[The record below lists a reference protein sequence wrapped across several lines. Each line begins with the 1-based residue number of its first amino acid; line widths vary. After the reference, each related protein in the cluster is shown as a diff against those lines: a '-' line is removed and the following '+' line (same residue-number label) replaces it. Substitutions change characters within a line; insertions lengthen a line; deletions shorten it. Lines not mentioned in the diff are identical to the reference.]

1 MCWICQGGTEAGD
14 AGSFRETLEAA
25 DEETG
30 ADDDGD
36 DADEEDDDD
45 DDGDDIYYDEVYV
58 CNVKSSLPPG
68 SLL

>member
-45 DDGDDIYYDEVYV
+45 DDGDDIYIMMKCMCVTK
-58 CNVKSSLPPG
+58 NHHF
-68 SLL
+68 LL

>member
-1 MCWICQGGTEAGD
+1 MCWICQGGAEAGD

-36 DADEEDDDD
+36 DDDD
-45 DDGDDIYYDEVYV
+45 DDGDGDNDDDDDDDDIA
-58 CNVKSSLPPG
+58 
-68 SLL
+68 